1 MIVKSPITQST
12 NTRFLKTYDPSIM
25 SDNRITERR
34 VDNYLCLDTGL
45 VFNAL
50 GARGSEK
57 IFYTDEYDLHSENE
71 DSEFKYFESKEAV
84 GIYDDIVELITSNI
98 TLNSNPSIL
107 DVGCG
112 KGLLLKKLQKKYPN
126 SHLYGVEPSRN
137 ALKFFHRFFP
147 DVKIF
152 EGVYE
157 DSPFL
162 DKKFNLVVSNGVLE
176 HVPNPVDFLKKI
188 RRCIAEDGFLY
199 IGVPN
204 FKNNPADL
212 FTYDHLS
219 RFTPDSI
226 NVAFQLAGFEIVASK
241 VSDQRVPMW
250 YILKSV
256 SEKNLSE
263 LKIDI
268 HKSSV
273 VVEKSLKD
281 IEAFFKSYQ
290 QAANDAKRKN
300 KKIAVYGTGTLGLIG
315 MRYTN
320 MDLNIIECFF
330 DDNMSIW
337 GSKRNGIPVND
348 PKKLTKT
355 ESISEI
361 VIAANP
367 CYLDLIENKVSSLI
381 EGTTLKLHLPQI

>member
-84 GIYDDIVELITSNI
+84 GIYDEIVELITRSI

-152 EGVYE
+152 EGVFE

-256 SEKNLSE
+256 GEKNLSD

-273 VVEKSLKD
+273 VVEKSLRD

-290 QAANDAKRKN
+290 QAANDAKRKK

>member
-1 MIVKSPITQST
+1 
-12 NTRFLKTYDPSIM
+12 M
-25 SDNRITERR
+25 SDSRITERR

-45 VFNAL
+45 IFNAL

-57 IFYTDEYDLHSENE
+57 NFYTDEYDLHSENE

-84 GIYDDIVELITSNI
+84 GIYDDIVELITRSV
-98 TLNSNPSIL
+98 TLKKNPSIL
-107 DVGCG
+107 DVGSG
-112 KGLLLKKLQKKYPN
+112 KGLLLKKLQKNYPN

-137 ALKFFHRFFP
+137 ALKFFHKFFP

-152 EGVYE
+152 EGVFE
-157 DSPFL
+157 ESPFL

-188 RRCIAEDGFLY
+188 RRCVAENGFLY

-241 VSDQRVPMW
+241 VSDRRVPMW
-250 YILKSV
+250 FVLKSV
-256 SEKNLSE
+256 SEKNISE

-268 HKSSV
+268 QNSV
-273 VVEKSLKD
+273 AVVEKSLSD

-290 QAANDAKRKN
+290 QAADDAKRKK
-300 KKIAVYGTGTLGLIG
+300 KKIAVYGTGTLGMIG

-320 MDLNIIECFF
+320 MDLNIIECFV
-330 DDNMSIW
+330 DDNTSIW

-348 PKKLTKT
+348 PKKLTKI

-367 CYLDLIENKVSSLI
+367 CYLDLIEKKVRSLV
-381 EGTTLKLHLPQI
+381 EGTTLKLHLPQILNERKID